1 MPAGFIGREEET
13 NILRDA
19 LHSGQSEMVAVTGRR
34 RVGKT
39 YMIRH
44 VLEGLCNFEM
54 TGMQSA
60 DTATQLNNFAEKMSG
75 YLNISMPLKAPENWR
90 EAFSQLK
97 TYLSQIKHNK
107 KRVIFF

>member
-1 MPAGFIGREEET
+1 MTAGFIGREEEV
-13 NILRDA
+13 NILKEA
-19 LHSGQSEMVAVTGRR
+19 LHSEQSEMVAVTGRR

-44 VLEGLCNFEM
+44 VLEGSCSFEM

-75 YLNISMPLKAPENWR
+75 YLNISMPLKAPANWQ

-97 TYLSQIKHNK
+97 TYLSQIKN
-107 KRVIFF
+107 